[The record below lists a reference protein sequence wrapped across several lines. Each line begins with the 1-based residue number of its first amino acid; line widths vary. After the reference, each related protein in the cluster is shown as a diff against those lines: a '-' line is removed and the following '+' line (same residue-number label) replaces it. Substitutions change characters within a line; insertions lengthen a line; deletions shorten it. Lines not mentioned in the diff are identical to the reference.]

1 MELQSGPFLLDAH
14 HVIPQADGHLS
25 VSSLADV
32 ETVHREET
40 RVRLAHLVKKDDGFS
55 MRFTVCE
62 QLQLTIHL
70 NVLPRFEG

>member
-40 RVRLAHLVKKDDGFS
+40 RVRLAHLVKK
-55 MRFTVCE
+55 R
-62 QLQLTIHL
+62 
-70 NVLPRFEG
+70 